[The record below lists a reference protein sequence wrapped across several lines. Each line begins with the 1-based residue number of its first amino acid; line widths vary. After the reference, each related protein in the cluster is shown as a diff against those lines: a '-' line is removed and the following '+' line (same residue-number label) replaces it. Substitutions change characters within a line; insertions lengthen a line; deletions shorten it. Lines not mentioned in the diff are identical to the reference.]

1 MVNASFECENR
12 PLLKTRE
19 TAAIQGSQA
28 ASASLVAGRACVFK
42 LELDAN
48 YAKEG

>member
-12 PLLKTRE
+12 PLFKLLQFKERGE
-19 TAAIQGSQA
+19 VAA
-28 ASASLVAGRACVFK
+28 LRACVLK